1 MQAMHD
7 QDDRTPELV
16 VEAAV
21 EGVVEPFVRR
31 LALRLRQCCL
41 GLQRVVD
48 DDDVGTPPGQDTAD
62 RSGDARALVDSAPRA
77 NKTDSLAEKGG
88 FQTLGPSALSFP
100 LRSQEPHQQGQG
112 DPSTAKARFAR
123 RCWS

>member
-1 MQAMHD
+1 MASEVVLMQAMHD

-31 LALRLRQCCL
+31 LALRLRQCFL

-48 DDDVGTPPGQDTAD
+48 DDDVSTPPGQDTAD
-62 RSGDARALVDSAPRA
+62 RNGDARALVDSAPRA
-77 NKTDSLAEKGG
+77 NS
-88 FQTLGPSALSFP
+88 P
-100 LRSQEPHQQGQG
+100 
-112 DPSTAKARFAR
+112 
-123 RCWS
+123 